1 MSIIST
7 RKCSIS
13 AMPETNTA
21 ENVNNEGTDDEDD
34 WKCLHR
40 KRRTQLFS
48 LFGLLRGRSNR
59 LMPHWACADPIARH
73 YRGYQLSNC
82 NTPSGSAPMKLE
94 TALNILRRLYEKHI
108 STFQNQLRN
117 TPITHLALDN
127 YHNVFSKKDQAHG
140 AAAVTHT
147 GTAYYSR
154 EHMEIY
160 IPASTRVRS
169 PSGVHFCVT
178 QCNEVY
184 VREEVSAT
192 TWEVHGEITDVEIDG
207 EMLEVVGEIDMST
220 LTDSARSEA
229 ESILSGFSGP
239 KLDIELPTCPVSTL
253 FPS

>member
-1 MSIIST
+1 
-7 RKCSIS
+7 
-13 AMPETNTA
+13 
-21 ENVNNEGTDDEDD
+21 
-34 WKCLHR
+34 
-40 KRRTQLFS
+40 
-48 LFGLLRGRSNR
+48 
-59 LMPHWACADPIARH
+59 
-73 YRGYQLSNC
+73 
-82 NTPSGSAPMKLE
+82 MKFE
-94 TALNILRRLYEKHI
+94 TAINILRQLYEEYI

-127 YHNVFSKKDQAHG
+127 YHNVFSKKDQAYG

-160 IPASTRVRS
+160 IPAGTRVRS

-207 EMLEVVGEIDMST
+207 EILRSDGRYVRGATYPSPELLSQNKCGDRAHGFGN
-220 LTDSARSEA
+220 LPAR
-229 ESILSGFSGP
+229 
-239 KLDIELPTCPVSTL
+239 
-253 FPS
+253 